1 VKVFK
6 QAKSVA
12 GISLDFDDEAKS
24 HHHNQK
30 TGAIRHGGRLGQ
42 DSVGKTISKYFTP
55 SQD

>member
-6 QAKSVA
+6 QVKSVA

-30 TGAIRHGGRLGQ
+30 TGAIRHGGMGA
-42 DSVGKTISKYFTP
+42 D
-55 SQD
+55 